1 MIAINSSA
9 FEQSTDVSIE
19 DGESLTCERRFSSQT
34 RIKEPADCI
43 VEQSKLFYDGLS
55 KCKFREMVSPLVL
68 ESGFQSAKILGSMWK
83 KTREKGYWDAM
94 ECIKEALRIYSRRW
108 GLAGMNSP
116 VLFYTYQEIADEV
129 VGGYSR
135 QLDHLLE
142 NEEVYDAE

>member
-9 FEQSTDVSIE
+9 FEQSADVSIE
-19 DGESLTCERRFSSQT
+19 DGESLTREQRFALQT
-34 RIKEPADCI
+34 RIEETAECI
-43 VEQSKLFYDGLS
+43 VEKSKLFYDGAS
-55 KCKFREMVSPLVL
+55 KCTFRDMISPLVL

-83 KTREKGYWDAM
+83 KTGEKGYWDAM
-94 ECIKEALRIYSRRW
+94 ERIKEALRIYSSRW

-129 VGGYSR
+129 LGGYSR